1 MLLLQQPIVVEVA
14 KAPSETARISY
25 AEVILG
31 AAGAVGVIMLVA
43 LLIGLTVGAVIV
55 YRKKRH
61 DATAPV
67 TGSGHVKLEI

>member
-1 MLLLQQPIVVEVA
+1 MLL
-14 KAPSETARISY
+14 
-25 AEVILG
+25 
-31 AAGAVGVIMLVA
+31 A

>member
-14 KAPSETARISY
+14 KAPPETARISY